1 MALYDPAL
9 RYFLAVYETG
19 SVNAAARRLFVAG
32 SAVSRQIGRLEKE
45 AGAPLFERLPTGV
58 VPTEAGHAFAGFA
71 RRVVAEA
78 GQVVDDIHARRG
90 ANALISLASSN
101 GLGHEF
107 LPRVAARHRRDHP
120 GVRFELHVTEP
131 LAASH
136 LVRDGAADI
145 AVTFNIAIERGVHI
159 VHAAPA
165 PLRAVVRAGH
175 ELAGRSSVGLADV
188 RRYPLVLNPPRTT
201 NRQLVDVLSAS
212 DGVRIEPAFVCENP
226 GAMVH
231 FVRQGDAVG
240 VIGMISV
247 AADVAAGSV
256 VAIPLRDKELRQRT
270 VQVQTQSGRQL
281 PAAVEE
287 FCAALVAELSAS
299 EV

>member
-78 GQVVDDIHARRG
+78 GQVVDDIHARHN
-90 ANALISLASSN
+90 ANALISLAASN
-101 GLGHEF
+101 GVGHEF
-107 LPRVAARHRRDHP
+107 LPRVAARHRRDRP
-120 GVRFELHVTEP
+120 GVRFDLHVTEP
-131 LAASH
+131 LAATH
-136 LVRDGAADI
+136 LVRDGAVDI
-145 AVTFNIAIERGVHI
+145 AVTFNITIERGVHI
-159 VHAAPA
+159 VYATPA
-165 PLRAVVRAGH
+165 PVRAVVRAGH
-175 ELAGRSSVGLADV
+175 ELAGRSSVSLAEV
-188 RRYPLVLNPPRTT
+188 RRHPLVVNPPHTT
-201 NRQLVDVLSAS
+201 NRQLVDLLSAS
-212 DGVRIEPAFVCENP
+212 DGARIEPVFVCEHP
-226 GAMVH
+226 GAMVN
-231 FVRQGDAVG
+231 FVRHGDAVG
-240 VIGMISV
+240 LIGMISV
-247 AADVAAGSV
+247 AADVASGSV

-281 PAAVEE
+281 PPAVQE
-287 FCAALVAELSAS
+287 FRDTLVAALEAAE
-299 EV
+299 V